1 MRKEI
6 FGMKAKEML
15 KYLLQ
20 DTEKGPMFS
29 IEKRAEYRCVGVYPN
44 TKKYVAF
51 DNYMGEC
58 FVEEFETF
66 KEAVKWIR
74 YEDKPVTELIFTAD
88 SGDLLEVYLSPEKT
102 PNAFIKKVKCFQI
115 SGISKELAEKNTIN
129 TPISLELYYSVDQG
143 LFAVESGAIDSIPI
157 YNPYDGS
164 EIPVIEQ

>member
-20 DTEKGPMFS
+20 DTKKGSMFS
-29 IEKRAEYRCVGVYPN
+29 IEKRAEYHCTGVYPN

-51 DNYMGEC
+51 DNHRGEC
-58 FVEEFETF
+58 FVCEFETF

-74 YEDKPVTELIFTAD
+74 HEDKPVTELIFTED
-88 SGDLLEVYLSPEKT
+88 SGDLLEVFLSPEKT
-102 PNAFIKKVKCFQI
+102 PNAFIKKVKCLQI
-115 SGISKELAEKNTIN
+115 NGISKELAEKNTRN
-129 TPISLELYYSVDQG
+129 TPISLELYYSVGQG